1 MRRRRENFEFYD
13 ITNRISSA
21 KTVFLKAFWSV
32 FGVETHGNI
41 SKFSAS
47 GQDYDLKGE
56 VQFFSHFQLE
66 LETGCPKTCSPAFR
80 TFANTL
86 VSDPLLIF
94 VNTDVRSHVSDE
106 IILK

>member
-41 SKFSAS
+41 GRSAPKINFIVARNYQKQSK
-47 GQDYDLKGE
+47 
-56 VQFFSHFQLE
+56 E
-66 LETGCPKTCSPAFR
+66 LGLSFHPV
-80 TFANTL
+80 L
-86 VSDPLLIF
+86 
-94 VNTDVRSHVSDE
+94 TD
-106 IILK
+106 

>member
-47 GQDYDLKGE
+47 GQDYDLK
-56 VQFFSHFQLE
+56 FSSRDLQKLSE
-66 LETGCPKTCSPAFR
+66 LA
-80 TFANTL
+80 
-86 VSDPLLIF
+86 
-94 VNTDVRSHVSDE
+94 DVE
-106 IILK
+106 

>member
-41 SKFSAS
+41 SKFSGP
-47 GQDYDLKGE
+47 GQDYDL
-56 VQFFSHFQLE
+56 
-66 LETGCPKTCSPAFR
+66 TP
-80 TFANTL
+80 
-86 VSDPLLIF
+86 PLLKNVKIQGGG
-94 VNTDVRSHVSDE
+94 VKYKGGGLSTRNWIDV
-106 IILK
+106 